1 MFIILWIVGFVLFFI
16 FVSNYV
22 YLLYICKA
30 MPLLANYSISIRT
43 KTILMILF

>member
-1 MFIILWIVGFVLFFI
+1 MFYSSV
-16 FVSNYV
+16 FVSNYM

-43 KTILMILF
+43 KRILMILF